1 MSTIQ
6 KVKVTQ
12 QEIRCPLTRAAQE
25 LSGKWDL
32 VICHLLLK
40 EGQMRFNELKNT
52 ISKAFG
58 KEVCPSSISSSLKRL
73 EEEGIVKRTVNVNQR
88 PVSVHYELT
97 EKGKDLKPV
106 LESLVQWGEKWT

>member
-1 MSTIQ
+1 
-6 KVKVTQ
+6 
-12 QEIRCPLTRAAQE
+12 
-25 LSGKWDL
+25 
-32 VICHLLLK
+32 
-40 EGQMRFNELKNT
+40 MRFNELKNT